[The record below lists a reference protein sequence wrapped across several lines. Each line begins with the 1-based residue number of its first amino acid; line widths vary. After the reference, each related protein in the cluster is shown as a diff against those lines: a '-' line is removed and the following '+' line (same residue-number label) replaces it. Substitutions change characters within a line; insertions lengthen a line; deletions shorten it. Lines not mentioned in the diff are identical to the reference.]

1 MNGSGDLSAMIS
13 KLTEDPE
20 VMKTLMGIA
29 GSLKNGNGDEKKTF
43 DRFPRE
49 KEASADCNDG
59 CDIRQS
65 GDCREDRRR
74 GKRGDDAENLI
85 RLLLALKPYV
95 GAERCEKIDG
105 IVKILKLVRL
115 SEQSGL
121 LSSFL

>member
-13 KLTEDPE
+13 KLTEDPG
-20 VMKTLMGIA
+20 VMKTLMEIA
-29 GSLKNGNGDEKKTF
+29 GSLKNGNEDEKKKF
-43 DRFPRE
+43 DRGPCE
-49 KEASADCNDG
+49 KEPAAECNVDRTDPCKG
-59 CDIRQS
+59 ECKD
-65 GDCREDRRR
+65 DRRR

-95 GAERCEKIDG
+95 GADRCEKIDG

-121 LSSFL
+121 LNSFL